1 MKIHARKDSQEMF
14 SIIVKIRW
22 KKFNIEQEV
31 LVIKSQWTREVQGIN
46 LAIRF
51 AWAIL
56 VALDFRV

>member
-1 MKIHARKDSQEMF
+1 MF